1 MFYTFW
7 LETVYSVFRIIRDI
21 PISNHIFV
29 YYYVYLL
36 LSSQHSSVRTNQTI
50 FFFLYLICWSF
61 MTINKHKHKLRL
73 CCTRTN
79 QRILFDLFKENW
91 CIKRQIFTRNIVLKL
106 KTNVSWIIFWKSDR
120 GIIMQIQCSNWVQIR
135 YTINVIRHCIK
146 LRNLSFNNCQNHKTA

>member
-29 YYYVYLL
+29 YYYVYPL
-36 LSSQHSSVRTNQTI
+36 LSAQHSSVRTNQTI

-91 CIKRQIFTRNIVLKL
+91 SMKSQIFTRNIVLRL
-106 KTNVSWIIFWKSDR
+106 KTNII
-120 GIIMQIQCSNWVQIR
+120 QIQCSNWVQIR

>member
-1 MFYTFW
+1 MLLDSGKKKEGGLVLRSCFILFG
-7 LETVYSVFRIIRDI
+7 LKLFTVCFALYVIYLFLIPYLYIIMYI
-21 PISNHIFV
+21 YCSLHK
-29 YYYVYLL
+29 
-36 LSSQHSSVRTNQTI
+36 HSSVRTNQTI

-106 KTNVSWIIFWKSDR
+106 KTNVSWIIFWKSWMS
-120 GIIMQIQCSNWVQIR
+120 IEV
-135 YTINVIRHCIK
+135 
-146 LRNLSFNNCQNHKTA
+146 